1 MNPSPLQLE
10 RHFFSKVLIEAQPDG
25 KVGASNL
32 LECQIEVGQAA
43 NDPLRYQVTLL
54 LKLLPQAGEKP
65 CYTGEVQAIGLFR
78 VLERWPA
85 DKRSS
90 LVEVNGSAVL
100 LGAIRELVCNLTARG
115 PWPMVTINTFTFI
128 KPEAIAATAAE
139 PPKQLA
145 AK

>member
-25 KVGASNL
+25 NVGASNL

-43 NDPLRYQVTLL
+43 NEPLRYQATLL
-54 LKLLPQAGEKP
+54 LKLLPQPGEKP
-65 CYTGEVQAIGLFR
+65 CYTGEIQAIGLFR
-78 VLERWPA
+78 VMERWPVE
-85 DKRSS
+85 KRSS

-128 KPEAIAATAAE
+128 KPEGKDATAPE
-139 PPKQLA
+139 PRKQLV

>member
-25 KVGASNL
+25 KVGAPNL

-54 LKLLPQAGEKP
+54 LKLLAQGGEKP
-65 CYTGEVQAIGLFR
+65 CYTGEIQAIGLFR
-78 VLERWPA
+78 VLERWPVE
-85 DKRSS
+85 KRRS
-90 LVEVNGSAVL
+90 LVEANGSAVL

-128 KPEAIAATAAE
+128 QPETKAATTAK
-139 PPKQLA
+139 PKQLA
-145 AK
+145 AR